1 MDHDLYC
8 YNATHILTENFF
20 LINSYTF
27 GFFLFIVCSLSY
39 YNSILNHNLNIVI
52 NELLKVKRTGSL
64 IIESESESESES
76 SSESESESD
85 ELSEDGSTF
94 KVNGEIYELTN

>member
-1 MDHDLYC
+1 MNQDLYC
-8 YNATHILTENFF
+8 SNATYVLTENFF

-39 YNSILNHNLNIVI
+39 YNSILNQNLNIVI
-52 NELLKVKRTGSL
+52 NELLKIKRTGTL
-64 IIESESESESES
+64 IIESESES